1 MTPGPCPGVGTCDFE
16 TDTCGW
22 IQRRDDVFDW
32 TRRRGPT
39 PSVSTGPSVD
49 HTLGTTTGKSIVSSP
64 YMTEILLPETL
75 NLNSINISASVF

>member
-22 IQRRDDVFDW
+22 IQRRDDDFDW

-49 HTLGTTTGKSIVSSP
+49 HTLGTTTGKSIVSSL
-64 YMTEILLPETL
+64 YMTEI
-75 NLNSINISASVF
+75 